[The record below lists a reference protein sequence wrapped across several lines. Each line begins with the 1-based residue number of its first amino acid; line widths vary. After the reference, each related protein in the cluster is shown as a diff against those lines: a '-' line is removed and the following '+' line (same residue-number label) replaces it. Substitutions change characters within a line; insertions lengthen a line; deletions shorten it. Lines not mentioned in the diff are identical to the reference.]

1 MKENKDQVEKM
12 LSIKGTPGVYYV
24 TNYQYQLTIYGI

>member
-1 MKENKDQVEKM
+1 MIENRAQVEKM
-12 LSIKGTPGVYYV
+12 MGLKGQDNMHFV